1 MDGFMSFPRN
11 ITVDVIHDFLFSE
24 VPNDGFLSDDPEE
37 GDIGETDEDHA
48 DFKDCK
54 TFAIMTVILFHQF
67 IFFLQL

>member
-24 VPNDGFLSDDPEE
+24 VPNDGFLSDDPDVDEVEE
-37 GDIGETDEDHA
+37 GDMEHEDIGETDEDHA

-54 TFAIMTVILFHQF
+54 MFVIMTV
-67 IFFLQL
+67 